1 MEIPVLDE
9 LVTIFGL
16 AIVVVLLCHRLRI
29 APIVGFLLTGVLA
42 GPHGFGLVT
51 AVHEVETLA
60 EIGVIM
66 LLFVIGLE
74 LSVAELTRLKKPVFV
89 GGAAQVGLSVLLA
102 GSLAWLLG
110 LAPNRALFVGFLV
123 SLSSTAIVLKLLQ
136 ERAEIEAPH
145 GRIALSVLIFQD
157 IVAVPMML
165 LIPFLAGTGGAG
177 GGLALLLIG
186 GKAVAVVAAVFV
198 LSRKIVPFILGRVV
212 RTKSRELFLLSTL
225 AICLAVG
232 YLTSLAG
239 LSIALGAFLAGL
251 VIADSEYSLA
261 ALEGILPFRDVFT
274 SVFFVSIG
282 MLLDAG
288 YFLAHLP
295 LVAGLALAVMAGKCL
310 LAGSAAGMLGYPL
323 RIDVLTGLAL
333 CQVGEF
339 SFILAS
345 AGLTAGLIGASGYQ
359 LFLAASILSMALTPF
374 VIRGAP
380 AIADRVCRLTGRG
393 GRQPKDVGGAAC
405 ADSPACKGL
414 CDHLIIIGFGVGGRH
429 LARAA
434 KRAGIRYA
442 VLEMNPDTVRRE
454 AEAGEPIVYGDATAQ
469 AVLEHLHVTE
479 ARVMV
484 VAISDPSATR
494 RITEAARK
502 LAPSLHLVVR
512 TRFLSELGPLLALGA
527 SEVVPEEF
535 ETSIEIFTRVLNSY
549 LVPRGEIERFAA
561 EIRAEGYDILRPRD
575 ETGQV
580 LDALKRNLGDHEVA
594 GLSLAAGAPLDGK
607 SLLET
612 ALRKAHGLSVVAVV
626 RDGEVLPNPDA
637 GFRLAAGDVVYVF
650 GSRECVAAGLTLF
663 TAPATA
669 S

>member
-42 GPHGFGLVT
+42 GPHGLRLVT
-51 AVHEVETLA
+51 AVHEVEALA

-74 LSVAELTRLKKPVFV
+74 LSVAELTRLRKPVFI
-89 GGAAQVGLSVLLA
+89 GGTVQVGLSVVLTA
-102 GSLAWLLG
+102 GLSMIFG
-110 LAPNRALFVGFLV
+110 LSPGRALFAGFLV

-165 LIPFLAGTGGAG
+165 LIPFLAGTGAASGLD
-177 GGLALLLIG
+177 LALVG
-186 GKAVAVVAAVFV
+186 VKAVAVVGAVFV
-198 LSRKIVPFILGRVV
+198 LSRKIVPYILGRVV
-212 RTKSRELFLLSTL
+212 RTKSRELFLLCTL

-295 LVAGLALAVMAGKCL
+295 LVAGVAFAVMAGKAL
-310 LAGSAAGMLGYPL
+310 LAGCAARSLGYPL
-323 RIDVLTGLAL
+323 RTDVLSGLAL

-339 SFILAS
+339 SFILAG
-345 AGLTAGLIGASGYQ
+345 AGLAGGLIGENGYQ

-374 VIRGAP
+374 VIRSAP
-380 AIADRVCRLTGRG
+380 AVADRVCRLAGRG
-393 GRQPKDVGGAAC
+393 GAAPKTAEGEAC
-405 ADSPACKGL
+405 EGSGVCQGL
-414 CDHLIIIGFGVGGRH
+414 CDHLIIVGFGVGGRH

-434 KRAGIRYA
+434 KRAGIRYV

-502 LAPSLHLVVR
+502 LAPALHLVVR
-512 TRFLSELGPLLALGA
+512 TRFLSELGPLKELGA
-527 SEVVPEEF
+527 SEVIPEEF
-535 ETSIEIFTRVLNSY
+535 ETSIEIFTRVLHSY
-549 LVPRGEIERFAA
+549 LVPRAEIERFAA

-575 ETGQV
+575 PTGQV
-580 LDALKRNLGDHEVA
+580 LDVLKRNLGDHEVA
-594 GLSLAAGAPLDGK
+594 GLSLAPGAPLDGK
-607 SLLET
+607 SLLES
-612 ALRKAHGLSVVAVV
+612 ALRKAHGLSVVAVI
-626 RDGEVLPNPDA
+626 RDGEVMPNPDA

-650 GSRECVAAGLTLF
+650 GSRECVAGGLPLF
-663 TAPATA
+663 TAPRQAA
-669 S
+669 